1 MGLFGKSKAEKEL
14 EKKVAELEQ
23 QLLPE
28 QQDIINLRAQIE
40 SLKITRDDIH
50 SQIESNTQQLSSLK
64 QQIDLKKGELI
75 QLDEEVLYQSYSL
88 YQPIYDFA
96 TSEEYKKRLEDIRAQ
111 QKAMIKEKTAVS
123 SSVNWTVSGS
133 ESKGAKMTN
142 DNIKQL
148 LRSFNNECEIAID
161 KVKYSNVASM
171 RSRIQKSYEALNKL
185 NTTNGL
191 SIVPKYFNLKMAELN
206 LAIEYAL
213 KKQEEKEAQKKA
225 REELREQQKL
235 EEEIKR
241 AREKIAKEKRHYAI
255 AVKSIK
261 ARLSDASENE
271 KIDLENKLQELDSSL
286 SELNNEEATIDYRE
300 QNAKAGYVYIISN
313 IGALGE
319 NVYKIGMTR
328 RLEPMER
335 VDELGDASVPF
346 PFDVHALIFSDD
358 APKLESAL
366 HKAFD
371 DKKVNMVN
379 GRKEF
384 FRVTLQEI
392 EQVVK
397 KNYDKTVDFIKT
409 PPADQYRQTIA
420 ILKERDETTCTVQNA
435 G

>member
-271 KIDLENKLQELDSSL
+271 KIDLENKLQELESSL

-358 APKLESAL
+358 APKLER
-366 HKAFD
+366 D
-371 DKKVNMVN
+371 
-379 GRKEF
+379 RKS
-384 FRVTLQEI
+384 
-392 EQVVK
+392 VV
-397 KNYDKTVDFIKT
+397 
-409 PPADQYRQTIA
+409 
-420 ILKERDETTCTVQNA
+420 
-435 G
+435 